1 MKALIFSKRNLKEI
15 IRDPVSLA
23 FGVGLPVVMMIIFYY
38 LYRSVSDMPSIYA
51 VNSMAPGMAVFGLSF
66 ITLFMGML
74 IANDS
79 RSSFLSRLFASP
91 MKSSDF
97 ILGYSLPMLPFALMQ
112 SVICLALG
120 AVMGM
125 KISVH
130 ILPAVIFLLIDALFY
145 ISLGLLFGS
154 LFNSNQVGG
163 ISSLIVNAAAILSG
177 TWIPLD
183 AVKGGFKT
191 VCDILPFSHSLSL
204 VKDALAGDYGNTVI
218 DFVWVAIST
227 LIIAFAASAV
237 FKKKRCK

>member
-38 LYRSVSDMPSIYA
+38 LYRSVSGMPSIYG

-74 IANDS
+74 IANDAQ
-79 RSSFLSRLFASP
+79 SSFLSRLFASP
-91 MKSSDF
+91 MKSTDF
-97 ILGYSLPMLPFALMQ
+97 ILGYSLPMLPCALFQ
-112 SVICLALG
+112 IVICLAIG

-125 KISVH
+125 KISIH

-183 AVKGGFKT
+183 TVKGGFKT
-191 VCDILPFSHSLSL
+191 VCNMLPFSHSLTL
-204 VKDALAGDYGNTVI
+204 VKNTLAGDYSNTLK

-227 LIIAFAASAV
+227 LIISFAAAAI
-237 FKKKRCK
+237 FKKKRCR

>member
-1 MKALIFSKRNLKEI
+1 
-15 IRDPVSLA
+15 
-23 FGVGLPVVMMIIFYY
+23 
-38 LYRSVSDMPSIYA
+38 
-51 VNSMAPGMAVFGLSF
+51 
-66 ITLFMGML
+66 
-74 IANDS
+74 
-79 RSSFLSRLFASP
+79 

-97 ILGYSLPMLPFALMQ
+97 ILGYSLPMLPCALFQ
-112 SVICLALG
+112 IVICLAIG

-125 KISVH
+125 KISIH

-191 VCDILPFSHSLSL
+191 VCNMLPFSHSLTL
-204 VKDALAGDYGNTVI
+204 VKNTLAGDYSNTLK

-227 LIIAFAASAV
+227 LIISFAAAAV

>member
-1 MKALIFSKRNLKEI
+1 MKALIFSKRNFKEI

-38 LYRSVSDMPSIYA
+38 LYRSVSGMPSIYG

-74 IANDS
+74 IANDAQ
-79 RSSFLSRLFASP
+79 SSFLSRLFASP

-97 ILGYSLPMLPFALMQ
+97 VLGYSLPMLPCALFQ
-112 SVICLALG
+112 IVICLAIG

-125 KISVH
+125 KISIH

-183 AVKGGFKT
+183 TVKGGFKT
-191 VCDILPFSHSLSL
+191 VCNMLPFSHSLTL
-204 VKDALAGDYGNTVI
+204 VKNTLAGDYSNTLK

-227 LIIAFAASAV
+227 LIISFAAAAV
-237 FKKKRCK
+237 FKKKRCR

>member
-38 LYRSVSDMPSIYA
+38 LYRSVSCMPSIYG

-74 IANDS
+74 IANDAQ
-79 RSSFLSRLFASP
+79 SSFLSRLFASP

-97 ILGYSLPMLPFALMQ
+97 ILGYSLPMLPCALFQ
-112 SVICLALG
+112 IVICLAIG

-125 KISVH
+125 KISIH

-191 VCDILPFSHSLSL
+191 VCNMLPFSHSLTL
-204 VKDALAGDYGNTVI
+204 VKNTLAGDYSNTLI
-218 DFVWVAIST
+218 DFVWVTIST
-227 LIIAFAASAV
+227 LIISFAAAAV

>member
-38 LYRSVSDMPSIYA
+38 LYRSVSGMPSIYG

-74 IANDS
+74 IANDAQ
-79 RSSFLSRLFASP
+79 SSFLSRLFASP
-91 MKSSDF
+91 MKSTDF
-97 ILGYSLPMLPFALMQ
+97 ILGYSLPMLPCALFQ
-112 SVICLALG
+112 IVICLAIG

-125 KISVH
+125 KISIH

-183 AVKGGFKT
+183 TVKGGFKT
-191 VCDILPFSHSLSL
+191 VCNMLPFSHSLTL
-204 VKDALAGDYGNTVI
+204 VKNTLTGDYSNTLK

-227 LIIAFAASAV
+227 LIISFAAAAV
-237 FKKKRCK
+237 FKKKRCR

>member
-38 LYRSVSDMPSIYA
+38 LYRSVSGMPSIYG

-74 IANDS
+74 IANDAQ
-79 RSSFLSRLFASP
+79 SSFLSRLFASP
-91 MKSSDF
+91 MKSTDF
-97 ILGYSLPMLPFALMQ
+97 ILGYSLPMLPCALFQ
-112 SVICLALG
+112 IVICLAIG

-125 KISVH
+125 KISIH

-163 ISSLIVNAAAILSG
+163 ISSLIVNATAILSG

-191 VCDILPFSHSLSL
+191 VCNMLPFSHSLTL
-204 VKDALAGDYGNTVI
+204 VKNTLAGDYSNTLK

-227 LIIAFAASAV
+227 LIISFAAAAI
-237 FKKKRCK
+237 FKKKRCR

>member
-1 MKALIFSKRNLKEI
+1 
-15 IRDPVSLA
+15 
-23 FGVGLPVVMMIIFYY
+23 
-38 LYRSVSDMPSIYA
+38 
-51 VNSMAPGMAVFGLSF
+51 
-66 ITLFMGML
+66 
-74 IANDS
+74 
-79 RSSFLSRLFASP
+79 
-91 MKSSDF
+91 
-97 ILGYSLPMLPFALMQ
+97 MLPFALMQ

-227 LIIAFAASAV
+227 LIIAFTSSAV

>member
-38 LYRSVSDMPSIYA
+38 LYRSVSGMPSIYG

-74 IANDS
+74 IANDAQ
-79 RSSFLSRLFASP
+79 SSFLSRLFASP

-97 ILGYSLPMLPFALMQ
+97 VLGYSLPMLPCALFQ
-112 SVICLALG
+112 IVICLAIG

-125 KISVH
+125 KISIH

-183 AVKGGFKT
+183 TVKGGFKT
-191 VCDILPFSHSLSL
+191 VCNMLPFSHSLTL
-204 VKDALAGDYGNTVI
+204 VKNTLAGDYSNTLK

-227 LIIAFAASAV
+227 LIISFAAAAI
-237 FKKKRCK
+237 FKKKRCR